1 MICQGDR
8 VSEPKRVDSSALQ
21 PNSSAGDPVRRRR
34 TAIARWTSV
43 ANRLGYT
50 LYGVAIVLF
59 VIAFIVD
66 WNSSFSTA
74 ITVCLVLGS
83 ILLAPA
89 IVLGYAIKAA
99 EREDAEIENKR
110 RDRQ

>member
-1 MICQGDR
+1 M
-8 VSEPKRVDSSALQ
+8 SEPRHDNSTSL
-21 PNSSAGDPVRRRR
+21 PENSSTNDPVRQRRVS
-34 TAIARWTSV
+34 IARWTSV
-43 ANRLGYT
+43 ANRLGYSF
-50 LYGVAIVLF
+50 YGIAIVLF

-66 WNSSFSTA
+66 WSSGFSTA

-99 EREDAEIENKR
+99 EREDAEIESKR
-110 RDRQ
+110 RNRR